1 MQHSPQSLEFHA
13 ISLAIAL
20 ATFLVAMTK
29 YLARNNEKEE
39 GSVSAH
45 SLGVQFIKKE
55 VRWQETLG

>member
-55 VRWQETLG
+55 VR